1 MSKVDNFLTPVEEA
15 EIVDAIRAAEKET
28 SGEIRVHIERK
39 CPVSEPFERAK
50 EVFHLLNMDA
60 TDLKNG
66 VLIYLAVDDHAFVVC
81 GDKGIDD
88 VVGHDFWNTT
98 KDIMASHFKNHEFK
112 LGLIAGIK
120 MAGEQLEKY
129 FPCAHDDRNELD
141 NEISNG

>member
-1 MSKVDNFLTPVEEA
+1 MSKVDNFLSPLEEA
-15 EIVDAIRAAEKET
+15 DVVEAIRLAEKET

-39 CPVSEPFERAK
+39 CPAEPFERAK

-60 TDLKNG
+60 TNLKNG
-66 VLIYLAVDDHAFVVC
+66 VLIYVAVDDHAFVVC

-88 VVGHDFWNTT
+88 VVGADFWNTT
-98 KDIMASHFKNHEFK
+98 KDIMASHFKNGDFK
-112 LGLIAGIK
+112 QGLTAGIK

-129 FPCAHDDRNELD
+129 FPCAHDDSDELD

>member
-1 MSKVDNFLTPVEEA
+1 MSKPGNFLSTDEEA
-15 EIVDAIRAAEKET
+15 EIVSAIRLAEKET
-28 SGEIRVHIERK
+28 SGEIRIHIERK
-39 CPVSEPFERAK
+39 CPGEPFERAK

-60 TDLKNG
+60 TQLKNG

-98 KDIMASHFKNHEFK
+98 KDIMASYFKSKDFK
-112 LGLIAGIK
+112 QGLIAGIK
-120 MAGEQLEKY
+120 MAGEQLQKF
-129 FPCAHDDRNELD
+129 FPCAEDDRNELD